1 MAENRPILQVENVK
15 KHYISRKKHV
25 MSDGRVVHKAAV
37 KSVDG
42 VSFSLNAGEVL
53 GVIGESGCGKSTL
66 GRLIVRLEPPTE
78 GRVLYDGKNAEELL
92 RADKLAFRRSTQ
104 MVFQNPFDTFDPRYT
119 IEKTLMR
126 TLGLHGIG
134 KSAEERRSILVKQLE
149 AAGLLPAEQML
160 SRFPH
165 EMSGGQ
171 LQRISI
177 IRSMLLSPKV
187 IVADE
192 PVSMLDVSV
201 RADIINMLYTAAKK
215 NNLGL
220 IFISHDISLTRY
232 ISDYVAVM
240 YLGHIVEYGRADLVV
255 DHPLHPYT
263 KVLLS
268 NSPSVNPLE
277 KRAPIKMLGEPPTP
291 VDIPAG
297 CPFSRRC
304 PEATPACGSTAQE
317 LRELDGRLVSCSC
330 AKSAHQS

>member
-1 MAENRPILQVENVK
+1 MAEKIPVLQVEDVR
-15 KHYISRKKHV
+15 KHYVSRKKYV
-25 MSDGRVVHKAAV
+25 MSDGRTVHKAAV

-42 VSFSLNAGEVL
+42 VSLTLDAGEVL

-66 GRLIVRLEPPTE
+66 GRLIVRLEPPTS
-78 GRVLYDGKNAEELL
+78 GRVLYGGKDAEQLL
-92 RADKLAFRRSTQ
+92 KADKLAFRRSTQ

-126 TLGLHGIG
+126 TLTLHKIG
-134 KSAEERRSILVKQLE
+134 ANAQERRAMLLEQLE
-149 AAGLLPAEQML
+149 AAGLKPAEQML

-201 RADIINMLYTAAKK
+201 RAEIVNMLYSAAKK
-215 NNLGL
+215 SNLGL
-220 IFISHDISLTRY
+220 VFISHDISLTRY

-240 YLGHIVEYGRADLVV
+240 YLGHIVEYGKADLVV
-255 DHPLHPYT
+255 GNPMHPYT
-263 KVLLS
+263 RVLIS
-268 NSPSVNPLE
+268 NSPSVNPLD
-277 KRAPIKMLGEPPTP
+277 KKTPIKMVGEPPTP
-291 VDIPAG
+291 VDIPPG
-297 CPFSRRC
+297 CPFARRC
-304 PEATPACGSTAQE
+304 PEATPACSTTPQQ
-317 LRELDGRLVSCSC
+317 LREVAGRLVSCSC
-330 AKSAHQS
+330 ATGASQK